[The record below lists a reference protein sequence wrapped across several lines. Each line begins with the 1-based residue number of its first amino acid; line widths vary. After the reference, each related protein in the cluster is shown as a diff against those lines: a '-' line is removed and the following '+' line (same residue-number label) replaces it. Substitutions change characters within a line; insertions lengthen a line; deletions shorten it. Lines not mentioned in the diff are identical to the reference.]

1 MNAPLGA
8 SAVEAAQAPSGPA
21 SAPRMWLRLLQRLA
35 FWIPLAISIA
45 VAWTPNPAGLVAS
58 MAGNVAHI
66 GAAAY
71 LAFALS
77 LAHYRQG
84 PWPAVAAWMMVW
96 GVTIELVQL
105 FVDGRGAQLTDLA
118 ADALGIAI
126 GCAAYA
132 LWQRLARPARATLR
146 L

>member
-1 MNAPLGA
+1 MNAPLVAARDGA
-8 SAVEAAQAPSGPA
+8 QPG
-21 SAPRMWLRLLQRLA
+21 MWLTLLWRLA

-58 MAGNVAHI
+58 MAGSLAHI
-66 GAAAY
+66 AAAGY

-77 LAHYRQG
+77 LAHFRQG

-105 FVDGRGAQLTDLA
+105 FVDGRGAQLTDLTSNA
-118 ADALGIAI
+118 IGIALG
-126 GCAAYA
+126 CAGYA
-132 LWQRLARPARATLR
+132 LWQRLTRPIKVGTSI
-146 L
+146 

>member
-1 MNAPLGA
+1 MNAPL
-8 SAVEAAQAPSGPA
+8 VAARDMAPPGL
-21 SAPRMWLRLLQRLA
+21 WLKLLQRLA

-58 MAGNVAHI
+58 MAGSVAHI
-66 GAAAY
+66 AAAAY

-77 LAHYRQG
+77 LAHFRWG
-84 PWPAVAAWMMVW
+84 PWLAVAAWMMVW

-126 GCAAYA
+126 GCAAFA
-132 LWQRLARPARATLR
+132 VWQRVGKRKM
-146 L
+146 

>member
-1 MNAPLGA
+1 MNAPLA
-8 SAVEAAQAPSGPA
+8 AARNAAQPA
-21 SAPRMWLRLLQRLA
+21 TWLKLLQRLA

-58 MAGNVAHI
+58 MAGSVAHI
-66 GAAAY
+66 AAATY
-71 LAFALS
+71 LAFTLS

-118 ADALGIAI
+118 ADALGISI
-126 GCAAYA
+126 GCTTYA
-132 LWQRLARPARATLR
+132 VWQRLTHPVRATSSV
-146 L
+146 